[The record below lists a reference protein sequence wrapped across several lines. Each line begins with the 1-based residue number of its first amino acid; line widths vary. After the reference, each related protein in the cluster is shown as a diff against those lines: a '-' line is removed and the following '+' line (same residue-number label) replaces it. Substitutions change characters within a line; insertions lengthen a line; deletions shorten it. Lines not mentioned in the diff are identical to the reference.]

1 MAFDFTD
8 VYDGSEIVVEV
19 GRYEADAWNYTNIAY
34 LRGTSIDIP
43 DNTRN
48 VYDKMKLK
56 GKKKIRSENTLS
68 LTQEFRG
75 FDDGLINY
83 QEENGLIVKV
93 TIQPEDGSTPT
104 TPTKYYTN
112 WCTIP
117 MAMAEIPDSGEF
129 STTLE
134 GTFNDVVDEEPIDD
148 SDF

>member
-8 VYDGSEIVVEV
+8 VYDGSEIIVEI
-19 GRYEADAWNYTNIAY
+19 GRYETDAWNYTTVAYRRDLNI
-34 LRGTSIDIP
+34 DVP

-48 VYDKMKLK
+48 VYDRMSLK
-56 GKKKIRSENTLS
+56 GKKRVRSENNLS
-68 LTQEFRG
+68 ITQEFRG
-75 FDDGLINY
+75 FDDGLVNFK
-83 QEENGLIVKV
+83 EENGLVVKV

-117 MAMAEIPDSGEF
+117 MSIDSIPDSGEF

-134 GTFNDVVDEEPIDD
+134 GTFDKETDTEPVDG
-148 SDF
+148 DF